1 MDPANRGRKKTR
13 IPAAQ
18 NYTDEERRIGISR
31 LLAEAY
37 LNRLRKQ
44 GRLKEPG
51 NSNDGPLK
59 RESGYDFLR

>member
-1 MDPANRGRKKTR
+1 MDPAKPVRRKTR
-13 IPAAQ
+13 TPAAQ

-37 LNRLRKQ
+37 LNQLRKK

-51 NSNDGPLK
+51 STNDPLK